1 MDRLVISIVSGL
13 STGGIFALISLGLVV
28 AFRSTQTM
36 NFAHGQ
42 FMLLGAL
49 IVAKLQADGTMPLY
63 LSIPLSLVVVAGL
76 AVVFYLV
83 VLNRIIGLPHFISV
97 IATLGLA
104 ALLDGV
110 IAIIFGSAAY
120 QLDLDWMPSGTVEL
134 AGARAPLGSA
144 TVALFSFGLAVLI
157 AYAIKR
163 TRLGA
168 ELRAA
173 GHDAVLA
180 SQTGIRVHHMYV
192 GAWAAAGALAATAG
206 IVFGSIN
213 VVNVSV
219 VELSLLA
226 FPVILLGGLDSI
238 EGAVVGGMAIGL
250 MQALVTTY
258 LGGEYVTVL
267 TYIVLLLVLLLLP
280 QGLFGS
286 REVTR
291 L

>member
-1 MDRLVISIVSGL
+1 MDRLIVSLVSGL

-49 IVAKLQADGTMPLY
+49 IVAKLQLDDTMPLF
-63 LSIPLSLVVVAGL
+63 LSIPLSLIIVAGL
-76 AVVFYLV
+76 AAVFYLV

-104 ALLDGV
+104 ALLDG
-110 IAIIFGSAAY
+110 IISLIFGTSPY
-120 QLDLDWMPSGTVEL
+120 QLDLDWMPSGTTEI
-134 AGARAPLGSA
+134 AGARVPLGSA
-144 TVALFSFGLAVLI
+144 TVAIFSFVLAVLI
-157 AYAIKR
+157 AIAIRR
-163 TRLGA
+163 TKFGA

-192 GAWAAAGALAATAG
+192 GAWAAAGALAAVAG

-213 VVNVSV
+213 AVNVSV

-238 EGAVVGGMAIGL
+238 EGAVVGGMVIGI

-258 LGGEYVTVL
+258 VGGQFVTVM
-267 TYIVLLLVLLLLP
+267 TYVVLLLVLLLLP